1 MTSHP
6 DDLMRLAAAVAAAG
20 DVGYEW
26 NLTTDEIAWAGDA
39 DTLLGAGPCRVAT
52 GEGLHGRLNA
62 EDLPVRLKTLA
73 RHYRGQMPLDLEY
86 RVRQPDGSFCW
97 IHDRGKAVFGEDG
110 APLKVLGVLRR
121 INRRKAYEAQVALSA
136 NFDRLT
142 GHFNRARLRDTLQQ
156 GIVHAMR
163 YRDSGAFLLV
173 DIDRLGEV
181 NDRYGHTT
189 ADSVIVAVGERIERA
204 LRANDT
210 VGRVAGDVFGI
221 VLDQCDETEVERIA
235 QKLLTLFRD
244 GAVETVHGAVPVTL
258 SIGGACYPDWVK
270 TAYEVMSC
278 AETALT
284 EAKRRGRDTFVRYRP
299 DEGERA
305 LHHRTLEI
313 GERVKAALRR
323 DDFVL
328 AFQPIVEAGT
338 GEVRLHE
345 CLLRMKGPDGALT
358 SAGEFMPAVE
368 RLGMAR
374 MIDRR
379 VLEMVVG
386 DLARH
391 PGIRLAMNISG
402 FTATD
407 RSWLRTLVALLK
419 DRPRIADRLMI
430 EITETAA
437 IQDLEE
443 TARFI
448 ATVRELGCRVALD
461 DFGAGHISFRH
472 VQSLT
477 VDVVKIDGSFVR
489 GLASRPDNL
498 AFIRSLIALAR
509 NFGLETIAECVED
522 EADAEALRREGIT
535 LLQGWHYGKP
545 TTQPSWLLHAPLA
558 EPAG

>member
-1 MTSHP
+1 MTGHS
-6 DDLMRLAAAVAAAG
+6 DDLMRLAAAMRAAG

-39 DTLLGAGPCRVAT
+39 AALFGAGSHHVAT
-52 GEGLHGRLNA
+52 GEALHGRLNA
-62 EDLPVRLKTLA
+62 EDLPVRLKMLA
-73 RHYRGQMPLDLEY
+73 RHYRSEGPLDLEY

-97 IHDRGKAVFGEDG
+97 IHDRGQAVFGEDG
-110 APLKVLGVLRR
+110 APLRMLGVLRR

-156 GIVHAMR
+156 GIAHAMR
-163 YRDSGAFLLV
+163 YHGSGAFLLV

-181 NDRYGHTT
+181 NDRYGYAA

-204 LRANDT
+204 LRASDT
-210 VGRVAGDVFGI
+210 VGRVNGDVFGI
-221 VLDQCDETEVERIA
+221 VLDQCDEAEVEGVA
-235 QKLLTLFRD
+235 QKLLSLFREA
-244 GAVETVHGAVPVTL
+244 AVETVHGPIPVTL

-270 TAYEVMSC
+270 TAYEATSR
-278 AETALT
+278 AEAALA
-284 EAKRRGRDTFVRYRP
+284 EAKRLGRDTFVRYMP
-299 DEGERA
+299 DERERE
-305 LHHRTLEI
+305 LHRRSLEI
-313 GERVKAALRR
+313 GEGVKAALRR
-323 DDFVL
+323 DDFAI
-328 AFQPIVEAGT
+328 AFQPIVEAET
-338 GEVRLHE
+338 GRVRLYE
-345 CLLRMKGPDGALT
+345 RLLRMVKPDGALV

-368 RLGMAR
+368 RLGMTR
-374 MIDRR
+374 LIDRR
-379 VLEMVVG
+379 VLEMVVEE
-386 DLARH
+386 LIRH

-419 DRPRIADRLMI
+419 DRPRIAERLAI

-448 ATVRELGCRVALD
+448 ATVKDLGCEVALD

-472 VQSLT
+472 VKSLT

-509 NFGLETIAECVED
+509 NFGLETVAECVED
-522 EADAEALRREGIT
+522 EADAQALRREGIT
-535 LLQGWHYGKP
+535 MLQGWHYGKP
-545 TTQPSWLLHAPLA
+545 TTHRPWLQDAPLA